1 MPLPLFAIAALLVA
15 EFAAAQAPKPE
26 GPSAAVQ
33 TLLPLSDGRA
43 VPVWADRLGT
53 TAARVFPRGAS
64 GAYGDFGVPFDSGL
78 VASCPSGAL
87 TLDDDGFLTC
97 GGQRPRVSPNVTL
110 PSDPSAFE
118 TSPVPPVKPGPRAVG
133 SITRPRL
140 PALAA
145 SLVGAAV
152 LAVIALVLARL
163 RPSAPQLHDV
173 APRGPTRGA
182 WLTLAPLI
190 AVGAALRLWN
200 LGLEPLEQNEF
211 TYVMTAFG
219 HESWLDVLLDVNAM
233 AQTHAPL
240 PHLLQ
245 FALSPLGTAEWVT
258 RLPMALAGTL
268 TLPVLFS
275 LAWRLGNR
283 VFGDGHAPAV
293 ALIATALLALSPVHV
308 WYSRDASPYALVTL
322 FAALALLGAER
333 ATRGRGGRALMAVA
347 SVLGFYTH
355 YYSLHLTLVLYAL
368 VLIGD
373 VRRSGLRAMLPTF
386 ASGLAAAAALLPW
399 LPAFLAAYQWSEGHS
414 TAYQR
419 DAGVY
424 HPSASVITD
433 GLDVVRLLLG
443 LGLPGAFAVGAAV
456 ATVLGAALLRVCRQD
471 RSRVAALN
479 LLVAPLAWF
488 TAFEL
493 VNRETFLKSL
503 YGGYYFGIRYG
514 LFLFPAAV
522 LLVALAVRSLPSGRA
537 GRAVSAVVL
546 AFLLGDAA
554 RQSGAMLFTVAKP
567 DVASAAALVTRH
579 ARDGDAIL
587 VGPAVFYQHPWHYY
601 AAPPE
606 RRDAQRAGDWMRTPD
621 WDGSGVLGVLTDLV
635 EPWSRSLSS
644 AFVKRVWVIDHMQ
657 HLFGRREFSDRPAA
671 AIDAALAG
679 APGGLTEVWRRDFHD
694 VRVRLFERTT
704 LTLAPLPT
712 APDGRPGL
720 HIGWNDGPFT
730 RGTDPS
736 AAWTRP
742 GRRVRARTELNVPV
756 PKDATTVTLRVG
768 AVLVGPPPLSST
780 GPATPV
786 TFKVTLNGRTAG
798 SWTVNADFED
808 IEVPLTPGDRGT
820 LHLRFELGTRPAGLL
835 PSDLMLDQLVF
846 GGSPTTRG

>member
-1 MPLPLFAIAALLVA
+1 MPPPLFATAALLVA
-15 EFAAAQAPKPE
+15 LLAAPPAPASD
-26 GPSAAVQ
+26 GPAAAVQ
-33 TLLPLSDGRA
+33 TLLPLADGR
-43 VPVWADRLGT
+43 VIPVFADRLGT
-53 TAARVFPRGAS
+53 TAARVYPRGTS
-64 GAYGDFGVPFDSGL
+64 GSYGDFGVPFEAGL
-78 VASCPSGAL
+78 VASCAAGVLAL
-87 TLDDDGFLTC
+87 DEDGILDC
-97 GGQRPRVSPNVTL
+97 GRERPRVSPHVTL
-110 PSDPSAFE
+110 PSDPSAFP
-118 TSPVPPVKPGPRAVG
+118 TSPVPPVKAGPRAVG
-133 SITRPRL
+133 SISRPRL
-140 PALAA
+140 PALVP

-152 LAVIALVLARL
+152 LALVALLLSRFRPQVHETKADPPLVLSRVV
-163 RPSAPQLHDV
+163 QLSLV
-173 APRGPTRGA
+173 GI
-182 WLTLAPLI
+182 I

-219 HESWLDVLLDVNAM
+219 HDSGLDVLLDVNAM

-240 PHLLQ
+240 PHLVQ
-245 FALSPLGTAEWVT
+245 YALSPLGTAEWVT
-258 RLPMALAGTL
+258 RLPMAVAGIL
-268 TLPVLFS
+268 TLPVLF
-275 LAWRLGNR
+275 LLGWRIGR
-283 VFGDGHAPAV
+283 RTVGDAHAVPV
-293 ALIATALLALSPVHV
+293 ALVATALLAVSPVHV
-308 WYSRDASPYALVTL
+308 WYSRDASPYALVTF

-333 ATRGRGGRALMAVA
+333 ATRGRGGRVLLAAA

-355 YYSLHLTLVLYAL
+355 YYALHLTLVLYAL

-373 VRRSGLRAMLPTF
+373 LRRSGLRATLPTLV
-386 ASGLAAAAALLPW
+386 SGLAAAAALLPW

-443 LGLPGAFAVGAAV
+443 LGLPGAFAVGASV
-456 ATVLGAALLRVCRQD
+456 ALVLGAMLLRD
-471 RSRVAALN
+471 RARLGAI
-479 LLVAPLAWF
+479 LLLAAPLAWF

-522 LLVALAVRSLPSGRA
+522 SLVALALRSFPEGPF
-537 GRAVSAVVL
+537 GRAVSAVIL
-546 AFLLGDAA
+546 ALLLGDAA
-554 RQSGAMLFTVAKP
+554 RQSAVMPFTVAKP

-579 ARDGDAIL
+579 ARDGDAVL

-635 EPWSRSLSS
+635 EPWSRSLAS
-644 AFVKRVWVIDHMQ
+644 AFVKRVWVIDHTQ
-657 HLFGRREFSDRPAA
+657 HLFGRREFSDRPAV
-671 AIDAALAG
+671 AIDAAIAG
-679 APGGLTEVWRRDFHD
+679 APGAMREVWRRDFHD
-694 VRVRLFERTT
+694 VRVRLFERTSAV
-704 LTLAPLPT
+704 LAPLPT

-720 HIGWNDGPFT
+720 HVGWNDGPFI

-742 GRRVRARTELNVPV
+742 GRRVRARTELKMPV
-756 PKDATTVTLRVG
+756 PEDATLLTLRVG
-768 AVLVGPPPLSST
+768 AVPVGPPPLSPTS
-780 GPATPV
+780 PATPV
-786 TFKVTLNGRTAG
+786 TFQLKLNGRTLG
-798 SWTVNADFED
+798 PWTVTAVFDD
-808 IEVPLTPGDRGT
+808 IEVPLTPADGST

-835 PSDLMLDQLVF
+835 PSDLLLDHVVF
-846 GGSPTTRG
+846 GAAPSTRG